1 MKAKSIKDSSAE
13 ETETGSVAILM
24 FNIDEMYFNIHSA
37 EFKSD
42 RYRDTSKSIAQK
54 ASQDFNRIDYLLA
67 TSHATTDGEKVSVK
81 GITTC
86 CVELKEK

>member
-1 MKAKSIKDSSAE
+1 MVNQVNLMKA
-13 ETETGSVAILM
+13 
-24 FNIDEMYFNIHSA
+24 
-37 EFKSD
+37 
-42 RYRDTSKSIAQK
+42 KSIAQK